1 MFVKHP
7 LLPNSLIVSL
17 ALIMAVVRVTAQTF
31 TTLHNLSYD
40 SDGAYPQAALILSG
54 NTLYGTAG
62 FGSSSGAGTIF
73 ALNMDGT
80 GFKILHTFSAGDYDS
95 TGYYTNSDGAYPL
108 TGLILSGSSLYGTT
122 REGGTSGVGTVFKI
136 STDGTG
142 FTNLHSFNTPAYDV
156 PYINS

>member
-73 ALNMDGT
+73 ALSM
-80 GFKILHTFSAGDYDS
+80 
-95 TGYYTNSDGAYPL
+95 
-108 TGLILSGSSLYGTT
+108 
-122 REGGTSGVGTVFKI
+122 
-136 STDGTG
+136 DGTG

-156 PYINS
+156 PYINSDGAYPRAGLLLSSNTLYGAAVSGGS